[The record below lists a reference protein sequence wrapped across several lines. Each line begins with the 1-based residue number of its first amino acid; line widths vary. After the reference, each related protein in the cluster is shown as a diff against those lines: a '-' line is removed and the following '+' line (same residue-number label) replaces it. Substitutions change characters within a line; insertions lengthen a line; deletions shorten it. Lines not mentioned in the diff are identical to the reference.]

1 MKSEKNV
8 NIIVISKRKI
18 AKVIIQIEKLLIKL
32 MTTKLIKK
40 LKF

>member
-18 AKVIIQIEKLLIKL
+18 AKVIMKLKKLLRKL
-32 MTTKLIKK
+32 VMTE
-40 LKF
+40 